1 MEGYIKLHR
10 KMLENPIICKDGD
23 TIAIWIYLL
32 MNATYKPYDVL
43 FKGKR
48 TTLQPGQLLTGRN
61 SIATKLAISSSKVER
76 TLKLFEN
83 EQQIEQQT
91 STQNRLI
98 SILNWNKYQLS
109 EQRIG
114 QRVDNE

>member
-1 MEGYIKLHR
+1 MEGFIKLHR
-10 KMLENPIICKDGD
+10 KLLENPVVCKDGE
-23 TIAIWIYLL
+23 TMAIWMYLL
-32 MNATYKPYDVL
+32 LNATYKPYDVM

-48 TTLQPGQLLTGRN
+48 QTLQPGQLLTGRN
-61 SIATKLAISSSKVER
+61 SIARKLAISSSKVER
-76 TLKLFEN
+76 TLKMFEI

-91 STQNRLI
+91 SSQNRLVT
-98 SILNWNKYQLS
+98 ILNWNKYQVS